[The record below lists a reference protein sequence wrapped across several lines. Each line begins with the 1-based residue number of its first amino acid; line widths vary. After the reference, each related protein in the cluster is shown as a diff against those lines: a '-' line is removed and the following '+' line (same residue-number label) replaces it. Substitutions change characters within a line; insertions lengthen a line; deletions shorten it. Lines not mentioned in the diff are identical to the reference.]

1 MFSLCFAGRAAVSGV
16 AEAAISWRVVGAS
29 LLLKGFAF
37 GSRHPTVAAVVAGQA
52 LSGDQISAIEALLRE
67 AQPRLEAAPEIQ
79 AATTDPQDGIG
90 SSVEWLLTAMLRLQR
105 ATDIAVYERG
115 KLITAGLDQASFYV
129 PTTEAALLPLNQ
141 VLHAVVELMQFQSQH
156 HDTRPD
162 LGRLTDALG
171 ELTKASLTGLNIP
184 KFVRAAEEMG
194 IPFQVLPGQVYQYG
208 YGRRGRWFESTF
220 TDNTPHISA
229 KIGRLKHVAAPM
241 LRLAGIPVPDHAIAP
256 TAEVAV
262 KLAEQLGYP
271 VVVKPA
277 DQDGNTGVAAGLQ
290 SAEEVTAAFHAA
302 RRHSNLIL
310 VEKHFAGSDYRV
322 IVFHGDVVWAHQRV
336 PAGVTGDGRH
346 TVKELL
352 DELNA
357 DPRRGKNLH
366 AMVRTLEFNDEAAAL
381 LKQAGLETDTVPADG
396 QFVKLRRASNQR
408 NGGVIAPALDRMHP
422 DNRRLAVRAAQALRL
437 DIAGVD
443 MLIPDIGVSWHES
456 GAAINEVNTQPGT
469 RQVSVDL
476 MALILRRLVP
486 GNGRIPVVVV
496 LGADPG
502 LQMVSALEVLIARNR
517 AVPGCHD
524 AGSVRVNGQVIL
536 PGTQDPYMAGRALC
550 LDRAVD
556 ALVLSINDDSILRT
570 GLPFPRFDILVLAG
584 SHVVPRNKDAA
595 TAPIEPVIRDIL
607 TVVLP
612 ACDGTIL
619 TIDQSPLRLDG
630 FEKYTQA
637 QWRNLPSHPKDVL
650 AALMDEIRAA
660 DARHLATA
668 QPQPVVTALPEL
680 ATA

>member
-1 MFSLCFAGRAAVSGV
+1 MSAV
-16 AEAAISWRVVGAS
+16 AEDDVSWRVVGAS

-37 GSRHPTVAAVVAGQA
+37 GSRHPTVAAVVAGQP
-52 LSGDQISAIEALLRE
+52 LNGEQISALDALLRE
-67 AQPRLEAAPEIQ
+67 AQPMLETVPDAP
-79 AATTDPQDGIG
+79 ALTTDARDGIG
-90 SSVEWLLTAMLRLQR
+90 PSVEWLLTTLLGLQR
-105 ATDIAVYERG
+105 AADIAVYERG
-115 KLITAGLDQASFYV
+115 KVISAAPDQASFYV

-141 VLHAVVELMQFQSQH
+141 VLHAVLELMQFQSQH
-156 HDTRPD
+156 QDTRPN
-162 LGRLTDALG
+162 LGRLTDALA

-220 TDNTPHISA
+220 TDNTPHITA
-229 KIGRLKHVAAPM
+229 KISRMKHVAAPIM
-241 LRLAGIPVPDHAIAP
+241 RLAGIPVPDHAIVP
-256 TAEVAV
+256 TAEAAV

-277 DQDGNTGVAAGLQ
+277 DQDGGNGVASRLQ

-302 RRHSNLIL
+302 RRYSRLIL
-310 VEKHFAGSDYRV
+310 VEKYFAGRDHRV
-322 IVFHGDVVWAHQRV
+322 IVFHGEVVWAHERV
-336 PAGVTGDGRH
+336 PVGVTGDGRH
-346 TVKELL
+346 TVQELL
-352 DELNA
+352 DQLNA

-366 AMVRTLEFNDEAAAL
+366 AMFKTLEFNDEAATL
-381 LKQAGLETDTVPADG
+381 LKQAGLETGTVPADG
-396 QFVKLRRASNQR
+396 QFVKLRRASNQK
-408 NGGVIAPALDRMHP
+408 NGGTIAPVLDRMHP
-422 DNRRLAVRAAQALRL
+422 DNQRLAVRAAQALRL

-443 MLIPDIGVSWHES
+443 LLIPDISVSWHES

-476 MALILRRLVP
+476 MAIILRKIVP
-486 GNGRIPVVVV
+486 GNGRVPVVVV
-496 LGADPG
+496 LGADPA
-502 LQMVSALEVLIARNR
+502 LEMVSALEVLIARNR

-524 AGSVRVNGQVIL
+524 AKGVRVNGHIIQ
-536 PGTQDPYMAGRALC
+536 PGTVDPYMAGRALC

-570 GLPFPRFDILVLAG
+570 GLPFPRFDVLVLAG
-584 SHVVPRNKDAA
+584 GHIVRRDKDAA
-595 TAPIEPVIRDIL
+595 PAPIEPVIRDIL

-612 ACDGTIL
+612 ACDGTVL
-619 TIDQSPLRLDG
+619 TIDQSALRLDG

-637 QWRNLPSHPKDVL
+637 QWRHLPAHPKDVL

-660 DARHLATA
+660 DARHLATV
-668 QPQPVVTALPEL
+668 QPKPAAGAVPEL

>member
-1 MFSLCFAGRAAVSGV
+1 VSAV
-16 AEAAISWRVVGAS
+16 AEEAISWRVVGTS

-37 GSRHPTVAAVVAGQA
+37 GSRHPTVAAVVAGQP
-52 LSGDQISAIEALLRE
+52 LSGDQLSGIEALLRE
-67 AQPRLEAAPEIQ
+67 AQPRLEPAPES
-79 AATTDPQDGIG
+79 ATASQDGI
-90 SSVEWLLTAMLRLQR
+90 SPSVEWLLTTMLGLQR

-115 KLITAGLDQASFYV
+115 KLISAAPDQASFYV
-129 PTTEAALLPLNQ
+129 PTTEAALLPLNH
-141 VLHAVVELMQFQSQH
+141 VLHVVLELMQLQSRDQDIQPH
-156 HDTRPD
+156 
-162 LGRLTDALG
+162 LGRLTEALA

-184 KFVRAAEEMG
+184 KFVRAADEMR

-220 TDNTPHISA
+220 TDYTPHISA

-241 LRLAGIPVPDHAIAP
+241 MRLAGIPVPDHAIAP

-262 KLAEQLGYP
+262 KLADQLGYP

-290 SAEEVTAAFHAA
+290 SAEDVTAAFHAA

-310 VEKHFAGSDYRV
+310 VEKHFVGRDYRV
-322 IVFHGDVVWAHQRV
+322 IVFHGDVVWAHERV

-346 TVKELL
+346 TVLELL
-352 DELNA
+352 DKLNA
-357 DPRRGKNLH
+357 DPRRGTTLH
-366 AMVRTLEFNDEAAAL
+366 AMFRTLEFNDEAAAM
-381 LKQAGLETDTVPADG
+381 LKQAGLEADTVPAEG

-408 NGGVIAPALDRMHP
+408 NGGVIVPVLDRMHP
-422 DNRRLAVRAAQALRL
+422 DNQRLAVRAAQALRL

-476 MALILRRLVP
+476 MALLLRRLVP
-486 GNGRIPVVVV
+486 GNGRVPVVVV
-496 LGADPG
+496 LGADPA
-502 LQMVSALEVLIARNR
+502 LEMASALEVLIARNR

-524 AGSVRVNGQVIL
+524 AKSVRVNGQVIQ
-536 PGTQDPYMAGRALC
+536 PGAVDPYMAGRALS

-570 GLPFPRFDILVLAG
+570 GLPFPRFDVLVLAG
-584 SHVVPRNKDAA
+584 SHIVRGNKDAA
-595 TAPIEPVIRDIL
+595 PAPIEPVIRDIL

-612 ACDGTIL
+612 ACDGTVL

-637 QWRNLPSHPKDVL
+637 KWRHLPAHPKDVL
-650 AALMDEIRAA
+650 AALMDEIKAA

-668 QPQPVVTALPEL
+668 QPKPAAGAVPEL